1 MIQVSKKLLP
11 LLLIAVTT
19 QINAAT
25 LRENMSILSSSLST
39 VMNSNDVGKI
49 HHELLQMRTAA
60 EDAKKNTPPSLIGQS
75 PNSVQFKDFRSGLD
89 LLVTQIDKA
98 DVFAKKNQL
107 ERARS
112 EAAKLGDIAQKYHR
126 LYKR

>member
-25 LRENMSILSSSLST
+25 LRENISILSSSLST

-60 EDAKKNTPPSLIGQS
+60 EDAKKNTPPQ
-75 PNSVQFKDFRSGLD
+75 PHWSV
-89 LLVTQIDKA
+89 
-98 DVFAKKNQL
+98 
-107 ERARS
+107 
-112 EAAKLGDIAQKYHR
+112 AQ
-126 LYKR
+126 